1 MITVN
6 IHQAKT
12 QLSALLCMVQ
22 NDKEHI
28 LICRSGLPIAEII
41 PYQKKKR
48 TTVKMSLVPTSVK
61 FDLTQP
67 ISEDWL
73 VE

>member
-6 IHQAKT
+6 IHEAKT
-12 QLSALLCMVQ
+12 QLSALLAAVHEAR
-22 NDKEHI
+22 EHI
-28 LICRSGLPIAEII
+28 VICKSGLPIAEII
-41 PYQKKKR
+41 PYKKKKR
-48 TTVKMSLVPTSVK
+48 TNAKKSLAPTSIK

-67 ISEDWL
+67 ISEDWA